1 MFKTDQPPIA
11 DYALSSDTGLER
23 TLRFVLLS
31 IKQPFWKMAVQMRD
45 VDSKGMESAY
55 LFGWKRQGLEHVR
68 ANASRL
74 RAVLSV
80 VPAGYGDADAL
91 LQIASVPGL
100 GLVKAGFVLQLVTG
114 SAGCIDSH
122 NLQRFGLNA
131 NAFRFGAAT
140 TYKTRRRKAL
150 AYLDACRNAGG
161 CAALW
166 DGWCDYVAEQQP
178 NRWTDGAEVSRLHQ
192 TAILGDYSNA

>member
-1 MFKTDQPPIA
+1 MFQTDQPPIA
-11 DYALSSDTGLER
+11 EYALSSDSGLER

-45 VDSKGMESAY
+45 VDSKGLESAY

-74 RAVLSV
+74 RAVLSA

-91 LQIASVPGL
+91 LQVASVPGL

-131 NAFRFGAAT
+131 NAFKYGSTASPELKR
-140 TYKTRRRKAL
+140 KKAL

-178 NRWTDGAEVSRLHQ
+178 KRWTNGAEVSRLHR
-192 TAILGDYSNA
+192 TTILGDYSNA

>member
-23 TLRFVLLS
+23 TLRFVFLS
-31 IKQPFWKMAVQMRD
+31 IKQPFWKMAVQMQD
-45 VDSKGMESAY
+45 VDSKGLESAY

-74 RAVLSV
+74 RAVLSA

-91 LQIASVPGL
+91 LQVASVPGL

-131 NAFRFGAAT
+131 NAFKYGSTASPELKR
-140 TYKTRRRKAL
+140 KKAL

-178 NRWTDGAEVSRLHQ
+178 NRWTNGAEVSRLHQ

>member
-1 MFKTDQPPIA
+1 MFKTDQPPIS

-23 TLRFVLLS
+23 TLRFVFLS
-31 IKQPFWKMAVQMRD
+31 IKQPFWKMAVQMKD
-45 VDSKGMESAY
+45 VDSKGLESAY
-55 LFGWKRQGLEHVR
+55 LFGWKRQGLAHVR
-68 ANASRL
+68 ANASSL
-74 RAVLSV
+74 RAVLAA

-122 NLQRFGLNA
+122 NLQRFGLRA
-131 NAFRFGAAT
+131 GAFKYGSTASPELKR
-140 TYKTRRRKAL
+140 KKAL

-161 CAALW
+161 CESLW
-166 DGWCDYVAEQQP
+166 NGWCDYVAEQQP
-178 NRWTDGAEVSRLHQ
+178 KRWTDGADVSRLHR
-192 TAILGDYSNA
+192 TTILGDYSNA